1 MSSGKTWTL
10 EIGLA
15 LLCICCQFGIWK
27 LLHQKKIFTAGETLA
42 PVPAEVTTMTV
53 AETTTATRE
62 NETSVPADTLK
73 QERQYRVLDNL
84 LDQEEFLKFAAEELS
99 FQRMLMEA
107 DCEFLVS
114 SVTFYI
120 QPERGR
126 NAAEERIRRHEEA
139 LQELED
145 FVEGMDFSGLSE
157 EERQVVDDYL
167 DWRRQWAEV
176 IYAPTVSPEEKLV
189 VAKQCSVELRQNARN
204 ILLREFRSS
213 EPWKALE
220 KYNQLSYKLRFD
232 AIHRY
237 MYPPGRIGMDYT
249 DAEGIRHC
257 YSVKLF

>member
-1 MSSGKTWTL
+1 MSNGRTWTL

-15 LLCICCQFGIWK
+15 LLCVCCQLGIWK

-42 PVPAEVTTMTV
+42 PVLSEATRMPA
-53 AETTTATRE
+53 AETTTAIRK
-62 NETSVPADTLK
+62 NETAVPADALK

-99 FQRMLMEA
+99 FQRMLMETG
-107 DCEFLVS
+107 CEFLVS
-114 SVTFYI
+114 GVRFYI
-120 QPERGR
+120 QPEQGW

-176 IYAPTVSPEEKLV
+176 IYDPTVSPEEKLA
-189 VAKQCSVELRQNARN
+189 VAKQCSVELRQNAIN

-220 KYNQLSYKLRFD
+220 KYNQLSYKLRFE

-237 MYPPGRIGMDYT
+237 MYPPSRIGMDYT